1 MNSFSNAITNIG
13 VQFLQMG
20 GSGLTLDNNGEPIN
34 FEIEPINMELNE
46 ETESE
51 LRGLLTFVLPE
62 GITLENFQTANGW
75 EEIETVDGRQQI
87 TISIDSLV
95 AGDEFTFSVKVSW
108 WFIFTQ
114 IWIYPTILL
123 SLIVWRVRARRK
135 KKKKKRQ
142 LVADQENKILSTG
155 KGGLSDSDFSAL
167 SHGYD
172 PAQPS
177 SGDFDLYDDKGL
189 YDDDW
194 R

>member
-1 MNSFSNAITNIG
+1 MKK
-13 VQFLQMG
+13 
-20 GSGLTLDNNGEPIN
+20 
-34 FEIEPINMELNE
+34 
-46 ETESE
+46 TESE
-51 LRGLLTFVLPE
+51 LRGLLTFILPD
-62 GITLENFQTANGW
+62 GVTLENFQTANGW
-75 EEIETVDGRQQI
+75 EKIETVDGRQKI
-87 TISIDSLV
+87 TISIESLV

-135 KKKKKRQ
+135 KKRRKKQ
-142 LVADQENKILSTG
+142 ALDDQQTKIMSTG

-172 PAQPS
+172 PTQAS
-177 SGDFDLYDDKGL
+177 SGDFDLYDD
-189 YDDDW
+189 DW